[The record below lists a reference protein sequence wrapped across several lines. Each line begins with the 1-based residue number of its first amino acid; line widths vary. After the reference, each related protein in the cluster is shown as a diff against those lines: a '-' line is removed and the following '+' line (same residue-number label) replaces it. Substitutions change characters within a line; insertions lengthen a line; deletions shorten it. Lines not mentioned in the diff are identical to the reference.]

1 MGDKGDLAQAVA
13 LRLATGYWILGPWL
27 VFQMNRYSLNSI
39 IKSKVLQPLKS
50 GADFL
55 ERVRYGRLWRSLISP
70 SQTNQQIQSLLEG
83 DLPALVSRIGHT
95 EGRIVGE
102 WLFRGGHHG
111 QLTHK
116 QAHQNAGIFPVEG
129 SLLTRFSEIYSA
141 ALGEVDLLGFWQ
153 TSYQARWLASLPK
166 RPLLAPL
173 ESLEPYFH
181 PQPWSSALAGRRVLV
196 VHPFVESITSQYLQ
210 HRHDLFA
217 NPAILPEFELEVVAP
232 PQTLAPATGGYV
244 DWEQA
249 FEGLKAQVLER
260 SFDVALLGCGA
271 YGLPLGAAIKRHGRQ
286 AIHLGGSLQL
296 LFGIRGRRWDAFP
309 AYQPFFN
316 DAWVRPSVT
325 ETPQRARSVDAVR
338 YW

>member
-1 MGDKGDLAQAVA
+1 MKQVSPFTLLANRLIRLPVRQARDLYERCRYQALFREL
-13 LRLATGYWILGPWL
+13 LRHEDA
-27 VFQMNRYSLNSI
+27 NRHIHDLIVSG
-39 IKSKVLQPLKS
+39 QPL
-50 GADFL
+50 
-55 ERVRYGRLWRSLISP
+55 LI
-70 SQTNQQIQSLLEG
+70 
-83 DLPALVSRIGHT
+83 SRIGHT

-102 WLFRGGHHG
+102 WLFRGGHYG

-153 TSYQARWLASLPK
+153 TSYQARWLASLAK

-196 VHPFVESITSQYLQ
+196 VHPFARSIASQYRQ
-210 HRHDLFA
+210 HRQSLFT
-217 NPAILPEFELEVVAP
+217 NPEILPEFELDVLAP
-232 PQTLAPATGGYV
+232 PQTLAPATGGYA
-244 DWEQA
+244 DWQDALETLISQA
-249 FEGLKAQVLER
+249 LER
-260 SFDVALLGCGA
+260 PFDLALLGCGA
-271 YGLPLGAAIKRHGRQ
+271 YGMPLGAAIKRAGRQ

-296 LFGIRGRRWDAFP
+296 LLGIRGRRWDALPSF
-309 AYQPFFN
+309 QPLFN
-316 DAWVRPSVT
+316 HDWVRPSAQ
-325 ETPQRARSVDAVR
+325 ETPQRAEAVDAGC

>member
-1 MGDKGDLAQAVA
+1 MKQVSPFKLLANRLIRLPLRQARDLYERCRYQALFREL
-13 LRLATGYWILGPWL
+13 LRHEDA
-27 VFQMNRYSLNSI
+27 NRHIHDLIVSG
-39 IKSKVLQPLKS
+39 QPL
-50 GADFL
+50 
-55 ERVRYGRLWRSLISP
+55 LI
-70 SQTNQQIQSLLEG
+70 
-83 DLPALVSRIGHT
+83 SRIGHT

-102 WLFRGGHHG
+102 WLFRGGHYG

-129 SLLTRFSEIYSA
+129 SLLTRFAEIYSA

-196 VHPFVESITSQYLQ
+196 VHPFARSIASQYRQ
-210 HRHDLFA
+210 HRQSLFTS
-217 NPAILPEFELEVVAP
+217 PEILPEFELDVLAP
-232 PQTLAPATGGYV
+232 PQTLAPATGGYA
-244 DWEQA
+244 DWQDALETVISQA
-249 FEGLKAQVLER
+249 LAR
-260 SFDVALLGCGA
+260 PFDVALLGCGA
-271 YGLPLGAAIKRHGRQ
+271 YGMPLGAAIKRAGRQ

-296 LFGIRGRRWDAFP
+296 LFGIRGRRWDALPSF
-309 AYQPFFN
+309 QPLFN
-316 DAWVRPSVT
+316 HDWVRPSAE
-325 ETPQRARSVDAVR
+325 ETPQRAEAVDAGC

>member
-1 MGDKGDLAQAVA
+1 MKQVSPFKLLANRLIRLPLRQARDFYERCRYQA
-13 LRLATGYWILGPWL
+13 LFRELLHHEDA
-27 VFQMNRYSLNSI
+27 NRHIHALIVSG
-39 IKSKVLQPLKS
+39 QPL
-50 GADFL
+50 
-55 ERVRYGRLWRSLISP
+55 LI
-70 SQTNQQIQSLLEG
+70 
-83 DLPALVSRIGHT
+83 SRIGHT

-102 WLFRGGHHG
+102 WLFRGGHYG

-153 TSYQARWLASLPK
+153 TSYQARWLASLAK

-196 VHPFVESITSQYLQ
+196 VHPFARSIASQYRQ
-210 HRHDLFA
+210 HRQSLFT
-217 NPAILPEFELEVVAP
+217 NPEILPEFELDVLAP
-232 PQTLAPATGGYV
+232 PQTLAPATGGYA
-244 DWEQA
+244 DWQDALETLISQA
-249 FEGLKAQVLER
+249 LAR
-260 SFDVALLGCGA
+260 PFDLALLGCGA
-271 YGLPLGAAIKRHGRQ
+271 YGMPLGAAIKRAGRQ

-296 LFGIRGRRWDAFP
+296 LFGIRGRRWDALPSF
-309 AYQPFFN
+309 QPLFN
-316 DAWVRPSVT
+316 HDWVRPSAE
-325 ETPQRARSVDAVR
+325 ETPQRAEAVDAGC

>member
-1 MGDKGDLAQAVA
+1 MKQVSPFKLLANRLIRLPLRQARDLYERCRYQALFREL
-13 LRLATGYWILGPWL
+13 LRHEDA
-27 VFQMNRYSLNSI
+27 NRHIHDLIVSG
-39 IKSKVLQPLKS
+39 QPL
-50 GADFL
+50 
-55 ERVRYGRLWRSLISP
+55 LI
-70 SQTNQQIQSLLEG
+70 
-83 DLPALVSRIGHT
+83 SRIGHT

-102 WLFRGGHHG
+102 WLFRGGHYG

-153 TSYQARWLASLPK
+153 TSYQARWLASLAK

-196 VHPFVESITSQYLQ
+196 VHPFARSIASQYRQ
-210 HRHDLFA
+210 HRQSLFTS
-217 NPAILPEFELEVVAP
+217 PEILPEFELDVLAP
-232 PQTLAPATGGYV
+232 PQTLAPATGGYA
-244 DWEQA
+244 DWQDAIETLIPQA
-249 FEGLKAQVLER
+249 LAR
-260 SFDVALLGCGA
+260 PFDVALLGCGA
-271 YGLPLGAAIKRHGRQ
+271 YGMPLGAAIKRAGRQ

-296 LFGIRGRRWDAFP
+296 LFGIRGRRWDALPSF
-309 AYQPFFN
+309 QPLFN
-316 DAWVRPSVT
+316 HDWVRPSAE
-325 ETPQRARSVDAVR
+325 ETPQRAEAVDAGC

>member
-1 MGDKGDLAQAVA
+1 MKQDSPFKLLANRLIRLPLRQAKDLFERCRYQALFREL
-13 LRLATGYWILGPWL
+13 LRHEDA
-27 VFQMNRYSLNSI
+27 NRHIHDLIVSG
-39 IKSKVLQPLKS
+39 QPL
-50 GADFL
+50 
-55 ERVRYGRLWRSLISP
+55 LI
-70 SQTNQQIQSLLEG
+70 
-83 DLPALVSRIGHT
+83 SRIGHT

-102 WLFRGGHHG
+102 WLFRGGHYG

-196 VHPFVESITSQYLQ
+196 VHPFARSIASQYRQ
-210 HRHDLFA
+210 HRQSLFTS
-217 NPAILPEFELEVVAP
+217 PEILPEFELDVLAP
-232 PQTLAPATGGYV
+232 PQTLAPATGGYA
-244 DWEQA
+244 DWQDALETVISQA
-249 FEGLKAQVLER
+249 LAR
-260 SFDVALLGCGA
+260 PFDVALLGCGA
-271 YGLPLGAAIKRHGRQ
+271 YGLPLGAAIKRAGRQ

-296 LFGIRGRRWDAFP
+296 LFGIRGRRWDALPSF
-309 AYQPFFN
+309 QPLFTH
-316 DAWVRPSVT
+316 DWVRPSAE
-325 ETPQRARSVDAVR
+325 ETPQRAEAVDAGC

>member
-1 MGDKGDLAQAVA
+1 MKQVSPFKLLANRLIRLPLRQARDLYERCRYQALFREL
-13 LRLATGYWILGPWL
+13 LRHEDA
-27 VFQMNRYSLNSI
+27 NRHIHDLIVSG
-39 IKSKVLQPLKS
+39 QPL
-50 GADFL
+50 
-55 ERVRYGRLWRSLISP
+55 LI
-70 SQTNQQIQSLLEG
+70 
-83 DLPALVSRIGHT
+83 SRIGHT

-102 WLFRGGHHG
+102 WLFRGGHYG

-129 SLLTRFSEIYSA
+129 SLLTRFAEIYSA

-196 VHPFVESITSQYLQ
+196 VHPFARSIASQYRQ
-210 HRHDLFA
+210 HRQSLFTS
-217 NPAILPEFELEVVAP
+217 PEILPEFELDVLAP
-232 PQTLAPATGGYV
+232 PQTLAPATGGYA
-244 DWEQA
+244 DWQDALETVISQA
-249 FEGLKAQVLER
+249 LAR
-260 SFDVALLGCGA
+260 PFDVALLGCGA
-271 YGLPLGAAIKRHGRQ
+271 YGLPLGAAIKRAGRQ

-296 LFGIRGRRWDAFP
+296 LFGIRGRRWDALPSF
-309 AYQPFFN
+309 QPLFN
-316 DAWVRPSVT
+316 HDWVRPSAE
-325 ETPQRARSVDAVR
+325 ETPQRAEAVDAGC